1 MGWYGAVS
9 VACVLYEQSGY
20 GIKDSLHSVGLV
32 LGGHISHVFKA
43 YLHGLGLGGHIPMS
57 SRPTSVG
64 WGWAVISSCLK
75 DLPPGWAVTSPNSQD
90 LPPWAGVGWSQSRSE
105 RRTPPPQ
112 VREHALQ
119 LDDIP

>member
-1 MGWYGAVS
+1 M
-9 VACVLYEQSGY
+9 
-20 GIKDSLHSVGLV
+20 
-32 LGGHISHVFKA
+32 
-43 YLHGLGLGGHIPMS
+43 
-57 SRPTSVG
+57 G
-64 WGWAVISSCLK
+64 WGWAVTFLCLQDLSSWAGVGQSYLPVLKTYLRVGRSYLPCLK
-75 DLPPGWAVTSPNSQD
+75 D